1 MRDLAEQ
8 SLNEMRHRNSDVPC
22 RRDRITPQCGRLA
35 RKALKHSR
43 SHREMN
49 VPHIDPAVVLI
60 RLEHFLRVHKN
71 CATAG

>member
-1 MRDLAEQ
+1 MFPVAAIALRRSAEG
-8 SLNEMRHRNSDVPC
+8 SPD
-22 RRDRITPQCGRLA
+22 
-35 RKALKHSR
+35 KALKHSR